1 MLFSK
6 LVHCTK
12 AIHHVVTELVMDSLH
27 TFATKALASVPE
39 LHQVL
44 VTCSACDEVNS
55 VISYN
60 IQRLEL
66 ESVDPAPLAAVHVVA
81 ESQDDLYHSK
91 IEEAL

>member
-1 MLFSK
+1 
-6 LVHCTK
+6 
-12 AIHHVVTELVMDSLH
+12 MDSLH
-27 TFATKALASVPE
+27 TFAKKALASVPE

-44 VTCSACDEVNS
+44 VSHLS

-66 ESVDPAPLAAVHVVA
+66 ESIDPVPLAAVHVVA

-91 IEEAL
+91 IKETLSYETPPTSRITDTV